1 MIKQHLRSHRR
12 SAPRQPAEA
21 PDGGPG
27 DAAANR
33 THSFDSHQLS
43 KDAVGGAAAGLVGAV
58 QVVVSERC
66 CSGELV
72 RRDERPEQPGDRRQ
86 VELEAGWD
94 GDYRQKINLSALSVS
109 TYLGGGM
116 DAATQADSTTSRSPS
131 TLTVAPVSNAA

>member
-1 MIKQHLRSHRR
+1 M
-12 SAPRQPAEA
+12 
-21 PDGGPG
+21 
-27 DAAANR
+27 
-33 THSFDSHQLS
+33 
-43 KDAVGGAAAGLVGAV
+43 
-58 QVVVSERC
+58 
-66 CSGELV
+66 